1 MTFDSRHADELS
13 TLLALESEGSFVA
26 AARLLERHPT
36 ILSKRLSALEARLGV
51 RLIERSTRQL
61 SLTDAGRTLVKRLR
75 QAADLIGEAEQ
86 EAAMGAAQVRGIL
99 RLAVPGAMGRLWLA
113 PRLPAFLAQH
123 PGLRL
128 EVEYAER
135 FVDVIGEGF
144 DAAIRIGELS
154 DSRLVAQRL
163 GTCKRI
169 LCASPAYLERHG
181 WPDQPQALGAHNC
194 LGFTGL
200 ASHPYWHLTDST
212 RQVPIRT
219 QGSLASNDSESL
231 LCAAVAGV
239 GILGAGDW
247 LFESALRRGELLQ
260 VLPQW
265 TLGDP
270 VGVHFIRPSA
280 KFASAATVALRDWLI
295 AEFQV

>member
-36 ILSKRLSALEARLGV
+36 ILSKRLAALEARLGV

-61 SLTDAGRTLVKRLR
+61 SLTDAGRRLVKRLR
-75 QAADLIGEAEQ
+75 LAADLIGEAEQ
-86 EAAMGAAQVRGIL
+86 EAAMGAAEVRGSL

-113 PRLPAFLAQH
+113 PRLADFMAKYPS
-123 PGLRL
+123 LRL
-128 EVEYAER
+128 EVEFSER

-144 DAAIRIGELS
+144 DAAIRIGDLA
-154 DSRLVAQRL
+154 DSRLVAQRMA
-163 GTCKRI
+163 THKRI

-181 WPDQPQALGAHNC
+181 WPEQPQALAGHDC
-194 LGFTGL
+194 LGFSGL
-200 ASHPYWHLTDST
+200 ASHPFWHLTDGT
-212 RQVPIRT
+212 QQVSIRA
-219 QGSLASNDSESL
+219 QGTLVSNDSEAL
-231 LCAAVAGV
+231 LCAAISGA

-247 LFESALRRGELLQ
+247 LFESALRHGELLR

-265 TLGDP
+265 TLRDP
-270 VGVHFIRPSA
+270 GACISSALPPS
-280 KFASAATVALRDWLI
+280 SPLR
-295 AEFQV
+295 QP